1 MNHNKLDVLVF
12 AVHPDDAELGCG
24 GTILKLIDQGK
35 KAGIVD
41 LTRGELG
48 SRGTPELRAEEA
60 AAAAR
65 ILGLHARENLG
76 YRDGFFQNDAVHQ
89 EGIIRMIR
97 HYQPEVVIG
106 GAPFDRHPDH
116 GRSSALVRDAVFYSG
131 LARIETTHEGLP
143 QQAWRPKRLFYYI
156 QDHALTPN
164 FVVDISPYWESKVLA
179 MQAFGS
185 QFYNPSYDAPETYIS
200 NRDFWQW
207 LEGRAREMGH
217 MTGATFGEGFISD
230 RPLAVNSPL
239 DLI

>member
-1 MNHNKLDVLVF
+1 MNNKLDVLVF

-35 KAGIVD
+35 KVGIVD

-48 SRGTPELRAEEA
+48 SRGTPALRAEEA
-60 AAAAR
+60 AAAAK
-65 ILGLHARENLG
+65 ILGIHVRENLG
-76 YRDGFFQNDAVHQ
+76 YRDGFFENNEQHQ
-89 EGIIRMIR
+89 LGIIRAIR
-97 HYQPEVVIG
+97 SYQPEVVIA

-116 GRSSALVRDAVFYSG
+116 GRSSTLVRDAAFYSG
-131 LARIETTHEGLP
+131 LAKIETEHDGLP

-156 QDHALTPN
+156 QDHYLTPS
-164 FVVDISPYWESKVLA
+164 FVVDISPYWEEKVKA
-179 MQAFGS
+179 MQAFSS
-185 QFYNPSYDAPETYIS
+185 QFYNPAYDGPKTYIS
-200 NRDFWQW
+200 NQDFWHW

-217 MTGATFGEGFISD
+217 LTGATFGEGFISD